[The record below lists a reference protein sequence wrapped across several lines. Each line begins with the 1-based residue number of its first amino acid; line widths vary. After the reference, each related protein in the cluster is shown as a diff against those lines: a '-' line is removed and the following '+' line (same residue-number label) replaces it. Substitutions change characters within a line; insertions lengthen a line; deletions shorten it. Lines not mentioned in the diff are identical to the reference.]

1 MCLLFLR
8 LIIDMTSVCSWKS
21 LLEKAMNFELYVVI
35 SFYFLSFTENVEYN
49 TKCKTF
55 LGIMA
60 TNKMKV
66 IVE

>member
-1 MCLLFLR
+1 
-8 LIIDMTSVCSWKS
+8 
-21 LLEKAMNFELYVVI
+21 MNFELYVVI
-35 SFYFLSFTENVEYN
+35 SFYFLSFTENVEFN
-49 TKCKTF
+49 TKYKTF